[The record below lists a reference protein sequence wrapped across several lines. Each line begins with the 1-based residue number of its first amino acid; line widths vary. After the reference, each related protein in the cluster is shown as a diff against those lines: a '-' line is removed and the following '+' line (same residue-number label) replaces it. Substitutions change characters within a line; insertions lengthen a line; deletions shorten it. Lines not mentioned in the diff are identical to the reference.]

1 MLLLPY
7 STTLYITH
15 TSGPQSAER
24 HSTSPESL
32 IHGRPKPA
40 GCRRPRSVRLFVF
53 LQHHED
59 LFASFACNWL
69 FVKLTHDICHN
80 HHNRLCKILLA
91 QCKISQ
97 LEHEVKTQCKN
108 LHIVLSCIYALSS
121 ENFLGLNLGLC
132 KKNTNIRYGWTF
144 NVSNLIV
151 DLIAMF
157 CPEIWTFW
165 GLTHIQFFSLARSNT
180 ATIFFSWKEFSPCL
194 QNSCDKV
201 ELSKTFRL

>member
-1 MLLLPY
+1 MQLILKNQSSTIGGETNSSFDWGNLMNNGQSQQYKSKWNLRPLNQLTRWRTSTAALLIFV
-7 STTLYITH
+7 TTITSVGCVKNLAKYKFPIW
-15 TSGPQSAER
+15 TQ
-24 HSTSPESL
+24 
-32 IHGRPKPA
+32 KPA
-40 GCRRPRSVRLFVF
+40 
-53 LQHHED
+53 
-59 LFASFACNWL
+59 
-69 FVKLTHDICHN
+69 
-80 HHNRLCKILLA
+80 
-91 QCKISQ
+91 
-97 LEHEVKTQCKN
+97 
-108 LHIVLSCIYALSS
+108 LHPVLSRIYALSS

>member
-53 LQHHED
+53 LQHPED

-69 FVKLTHDICHN
+69 FVKLTYDICHN

-91 QCKISQ
+91 QCRISQ

-108 LHIVLSCIYALSS
+108 LLIVLSRIYALSS

-144 NVSNLIV
+144 NVSNLIQFDFIIPPPPQEKKEKGGLQGPTQLGIQEINKV
-151 DLIAMF
+151 LNCF
-157 CPEIWTFW
+157 CLRNSFD
-165 GLTHIQFFSLARSNT
+165 FFS
-180 ATIFFSWKEFSPCL
+180 
-194 QNSCDKV
+194 V
-201 ELSKTFRL
+201 

>member
-1 MLLLPY
+1 MNILVFLQY
-7 STTLYITH
+7 SAKVYFYSFFPILCFYFHTLQHCTFRRSRYDKT
-15 TSGPQSAER
+15 QSTER

-53 LQHHED
+53 LQHPED

-97 LEHEVKTQCKN
+97 LEHKVKTQCKN
-108 LHIVLSCIYALSS
+108 LHIVLSRIYTLSS
-121 ENFLGLNLGLC
+121 ENFLSLASRLC
-132 KKNTNIRYGWTF
+132 KK
-144 NVSNLIV
+144 
-151 DLIAMF
+151 
-157 CPEIWTFW
+157 
-165 GLTHIQFFSLARSNT
+165 
-180 ATIFFSWKEFSPCL
+180 K
-194 QNSCDKV
+194 
-201 ELSKTFRL
+201 